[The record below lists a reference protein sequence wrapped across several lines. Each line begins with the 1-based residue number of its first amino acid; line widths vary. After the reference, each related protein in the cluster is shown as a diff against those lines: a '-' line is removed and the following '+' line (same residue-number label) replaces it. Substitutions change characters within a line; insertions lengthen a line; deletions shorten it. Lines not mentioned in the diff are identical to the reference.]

1 MKTNWGR
8 LHRKTHY
15 WAAII
20 ISIPVIIVLIS
31 GLLLQVKK
39 EVDWVQPPTIKGQGK
54 EPTLSFEA
62 ILASVT
68 QDKVP
73 EAAIKSWKNIKKLDI
88 RPKKGVVKVRAKN
101 GWEVQIDHQ
110 TGDILQVAYRRSD
123 LIEEI
128 HDGSF
133 FHKHAKLWLFLPSA
147 VILAL
152 MWITGMYLFAQ
163 PIMKRRDKRKKIDL
177 QSRRP
182 KQDSKL
188 AEPA

>member
-8 LHRKTHY
+8 FHRKTHY

-39 EVDWVQPPTIKGQGK
+39 ELDWVQPPTIKGQGK

-73 EAAIKSWKNIKKLDI
+73 EAAIKSWKNIKKLDV
-88 RPKKGVVKVRAKN
+88 RPRKGVVKVRAKN

-133 FHKHAKLWLFLPSA
+133 FHEHAKLWLFLPSA
-147 VILAL
+147 IILTL

-163 PIMKRRDKRKKIDL
+163 PIMKRREKRKLRD
-177 QSRRP
+177 RP
-182 KQDSKL
+182 KPESKL